1 MRAYA
6 SLVALALFTLL
17 ALPGCDKP
25 DVGARCELSWNPNWE
40 QDGTPAPPT
49 PLTAEGDYFES
60 GNLACDDLV
69 CIVSKAD
76 ASSRYGSC
84 SGAACGYCT
93 KPCVSDRDC
102 YSSETGLRCQQVV
115 LDPAFIELLD
125 LQTRQRYLNAIS
137 ASAYCVVPRQ

>member
-1 MRAYA
+1 MRAHA
-6 SLVALALFTLL
+6 FSIALITLL

-25 DVGARCELSWNPNWE
+25 DVGARCQLTWNA
-40 QDGTPAPPT
+40 DGQPPPPT

-69 CIVSKAD
+69 CIVSRAP

-84 SGAACGYCT
+84 SGDACGYCS

-102 YSSETGLRCQQVV
+102 YSGETGLRCEPVV
-115 LDPAFIELLD
+115 LDESFIATLEATNPMLL
-125 LQTRQRYLNAIS
+125 QRYLGDIRATS
-137 ASAYCVVPRQ
+137 YCVVPR